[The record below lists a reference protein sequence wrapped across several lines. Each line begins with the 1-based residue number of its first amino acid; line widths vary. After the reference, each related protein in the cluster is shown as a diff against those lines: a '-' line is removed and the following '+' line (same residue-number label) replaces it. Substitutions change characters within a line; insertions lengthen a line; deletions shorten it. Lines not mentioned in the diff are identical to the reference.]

1 MCWRFTKTISHH
13 VQICDLALL
22 REGNFARFCPESD
35 TVTTER
41 GKKETVYKII
51 YISSHTKGA
60 SVMSGIAL
68 SRLAQERK
76 AWRKDHPFGFVAV
89 PTKNPDGTL
98 NLMNWECAI
107 PGKKGTPWE
116 GGLFKLRMLF
126 KDDYPSSPPKCKFEP
141 PLFHPNVYPSG
152 TVCLSI
158 LEEDKDWRPAITIKQ
173 ILLGIQELLNE
184 PNIQDP
190 AQAEAYTIYC
200 QNRVE
205 YEKRVRAQAK
215 KFSP

>member
-1 MCWRFTKTISHH
+1 
-13 VQICDLALL
+13 
-22 REGNFARFCPESD
+22 
-35 TVTTER
+35 
-41 GKKETVYKII
+41 
-51 YISSHTKGA
+51 
-60 SVMSGIAL
+60 MSGIAL

-89 PTKNPDGTL
+89 PTKNPDGTM

-158 LEEDKDWRPAITIKQ
+158 LEEDKDWRPAITIKAAPCPPTCVVLCFCFFVQ

-190 AQAEAYTIYC
+190 AQAEAYTIYWL
-200 QNRVE
+200 VLTL
-205 YEKRVRAQAK
+205 A
-215 KFSP
+215 

>member
-1 MCWRFTKTISHH
+1 MVSRAPDRGLQLPRNRDFEH
-13 VQICDLALL
+13 VGDRPQQTGPG
-22 REGNFARFCPESD
+22 EESL
-35 TVTTER
+35 E
-41 GKKETVYKII
+41 
-51 YISSHTKGA
+51 KGPP
-60 SVMSGIAL
+60 VC
-68 SRLAQERK
+68 K
-76 AWRKDHPFGFVAV
+76 GFVAV
-89 PTKNPDGTL
+89 PTKNPDGTM

-215 KFSP
+215 KFAPS

>member
-1 MCWRFTKTISHH
+1 
-13 VQICDLALL
+13 
-22 REGNFARFCPESD
+22 
-35 TVTTER
+35 
-41 GKKETVYKII
+41 
-51 YISSHTKGA
+51 
-60 SVMSGIAL
+60 MSGIAL

-89 PTKNPDGTL
+89 PTKNPDGTM

-190 AQAEAYTIYC
+190 AQAEAYTIYWLVAALAPLVAPPPHPSQGC
-200 QNRVE
+200 LAGGE
-205 YEKRVRAQAK
+205 WSTQAH
-215 KFSP
+215 PRDRQGPCRRGEGRGA